1 MAQNASNPPILVAIL
16 ASGSGSNAAAIVQ
29 YFEGHNFI
37 QIAGIWTNKA
47 QAGVVQRDLGVP
59 VHVFTPGAHDAEVL
73 AHWQQ
78 LGVRSVALAGYLKA
92 VPLLWIEAFSGQM
105 FNVHPALLPKFGGA
119 GMYGLH
125 IHRAVVAAGESRSG
139 LTIHEVSEHY
149 DEGPIRFQ
157 CEVDVLPGDQPEDL
171 QARILRAEHWA
182 FPRVLE
188 ALLLNQDLPNPS
200 QCPA

>member
-37 QIAGIWTNKA
+37 RIVGIWTNKA
-47 QAGVVQRDLGVP
+47 SAGVIQRGLAVP
-59 VHVFTPGAHDAEVL
+59 VHVFYPGGDDVNVL
-73 AHWQQ
+73 AHWQH
-78 LGVRSVALAGYLKA
+78 LGIHAVALAGYLKA
-92 VPLLWIEAFSGQM
+92 VPLLWIEAFSGRM

-171 QARILRAEHWA
+171 QERILRAEHWA

-188 ALLLNQDLPNPS
+188 ALLLDQPLPNPDE
-200 QCPA
+200 CPA

>member
-1 MAQNASNPPILVAIL
+1 MAEHALNPPILLAIL
-16 ASGSGSNAAAIVQ
+16 ASGNGSNATAIIQ
-29 YFEGHNFI
+29 YFKKHNFI
-37 QIAGIWTNKA
+37 RIAGVWTNNER
-47 QAGVVQRDLGVP
+47 AGVVKRDLDVP
-59 VHVFTPGAHDAEVL
+59 VHVFTPGTQDAEVL
-73 AHWQQ
+73 SIWKQW
-78 LGVRSVALAGYLKA
+78 GVQAVALAGYLKA
-92 VPLLWIEAFSGQM
+92 VPHLWIEAFSGRM

-125 IHRAVVAAGESRSG
+125 IHRAVVAAGESRAG

-157 CEVDVLPGDQPEDL
+157 CEVDVLPGDRPEDL

-188 ALLLNQDLPNPS
+188 ALLLDQDLPNPD

>member
-16 ASGSGSNAAAIVQ
+16 ASGSGSNAAAMVE

-37 QIAGIWTNKA
+37 RIVGIWTNKA
-47 QAGVVQRDLGVP
+47 SAGVTQRGLAVP
-59 VHVFTPGAHDAEVL
+59 VHVFSPGGDDANIL
-73 AHWQQ
+73 AHWQEI
-78 LGVRSVALAGYLKA
+78 GVQAVALAGYLKA
-92 VPLLWIEAFSGQM
+92 VPLLWIEAFSGRM

-125 IHRAVVAAGESRSG
+125 IHRAVVAAGERRSG

-188 ALLLNQDLPNPS
+188 ALLLDQDLPNPD

>member
-1 MAQNASNPPILVAIL
+1 MAEYALNPPILVAIL
-16 ASGSGSNAAAIVQ
+16 ASGSGSNAAAIIQ

-37 QIAGIWTNKA
+37 RVAGVWTNN
-47 QAGVVQRDLGVP
+47 QTAGVMQRDLSVP
-59 VHVFTPGAHDAEVL
+59 VHVFRPGTHDLEVL
-73 AHWQQ
+73 AVWKQ
-78 LGVRSVALAGYLKA
+78 LGVQAVALAGYLKA
-92 VPLLWIEAFSGQM
+92 VPPLWIDAFSGRI
-105 FNVHPALLPKFGGA
+105 FNVHPALLPKYGGS
-119 GMYGLH
+119 GMYGIH

-188 ALLLNQDLPNPS
+188 ALLLDQALPNPS
-200 QCPA
+200 RCPV

>member
-16 ASGSGSNAAAIVQ
+16 ASGSGSNAAAMVE

-37 QIAGIWTNKA
+37 RIVGIWTNKA
-47 QAGVVQRDLGVP
+47 SAGVIQRGLAVP
-59 VHVFTPGAHDAEVL
+59 VHVFSPGGDDANIL
-73 AHWQQ
+73 AHWQEI
-78 LGVRSVALAGYLKA
+78 GVQAVALAGYLKA
-92 VPLLWIEAFSGQM
+92 VPLLWIEAFSGRM

-125 IHRAVVAAGESRSG
+125 IHRAVVAAGERRSG

-157 CEVDVLPGDQPEDL
+157 WEVDVLPGDQPEDL

-188 ALLLNQDLPNPS
+188 ALLLDQDLPNPD

>member
-16 ASGSGSNAAAIVQ
+16 ASGSGSNAAAMVE

-37 QIAGIWTNKA
+37 RIVGIWTNKA
-47 QAGVVQRDLGVP
+47 SAGVIQRGLAVP
-59 VHVFTPGAHDAEVL
+59 VHVFSPGGDDANIL
-73 AHWQQ
+73 AHWQEI
-78 LGVRSVALAGYLKA
+78 GVKAVALAGYLKA
-92 VPLLWIEAFSGQM
+92 VPLLWIEAFSGRM

-125 IHRAVVAAGESRSG
+125 IHRAVVAAGERRSG

-188 ALLLNQDLPNPS
+188 AILLDQDLPNPN

>member
-16 ASGSGSNAAAIVQ
+16 ASGSGSNAAAMVE

-37 QIAGIWTNKA
+37 RIAGIWTNKA
-47 QAGVVQRDLGVP
+47 SAGVIQRGLAVP
-59 VHVFTPGAHDAEVL
+59 VHVFSPGGDDANIL
-73 AHWQQ
+73 AHWQEI
-78 LGVRSVALAGYLKA
+78 GVQAVALAGYLKA
-92 VPLLWIEAFSGQM
+92 VPLLWIEAFSGRM

-125 IHRAVVAAGESRSG
+125 IHRAVVAAGERRSG

-157 CEVDVLPGDQPEDL
+157 CEVDVLPEDQPEDL

-188 ALLLNQDLPNPS
+188 AILLDQDLPNPN